1 MRFLPPRRWFRFRL
15 STWFVLVAI
24 LAWAMT
30 CWPILVRERR
40 VVSAAEWNAA
50 TGKMSEENLEREVK
64 YHELLAARR
73 QNHAVT
79 FHHFFVETRLNAR
92 LLYPAFAL
100 AAFLAWKAAWVMVER
115 QRRRHSAASE

>member
-1 MRFLPPRRWFRFRL
+1 MRFLPPRRWFQFRL

-24 LAWAMT
+24 LGWAMT

-50 TGKMSEENLEREVK
+50 SGKMPKENLEREVK

-73 QNHAVT
+73 QNHPVT
-79 FHHFFVETRLNAR
+79 WHYFVVESRPNAR
-92 LLYPAFAL
+92 LLYPALAL
-100 AAFLAWKAAWVMVER
+100 AAFLVWKAAWAMVA
-115 QRRRHSAASE
+115 RRRRRSAAPE